1 MNIPLSAIEPFGYT
15 GMPYAKGRYLM
26 YRHAQRLLEVCM
38 GRIEHL
44 LRMGIYDGLTDD
56 QLCKGITADL
66 LHDGRDEW
74 LDVRVRSDYAKGGSI
89 SLHLKHLKQDI
100 RRHTIFTHTRTI
112 G

>member
-1 MNIPLSAIEPFGYT
+1 MNIPLTVIEPFGVI
-15 GMPYAKGRYLM
+15 GIPIIKMPMMHRYATR
-26 YRHAQRLLEVCM
+26 QLEVCM
-38 GRIEHL
+38 GRIGHWL
-44 LRMGIYDGLTDD
+44 YMGGSEGLTDV
-56 QLCKGITADL
+56 QICGHIIFDL

-89 SLHLKHLKQDI
+89 SLHLQHLKQDI